1 MSVQDRSE
9 TAGRELAVQPSPPPI
24 ERLEQTIAAAER
36 HMELQEQRI
45 REARL
50 AGRDTEEDGFE
61 LRKVQLLIS
70 ILREGRERLRDGSV

>member
-1 MSVQDRSE
+1 MSVQDRCE
-9 TAGRELAVQPSPPPI
+9 TGSREVAALPPQPPI
-24 ERLEQTIAAAER
+24 ARLEQTIAAAER

-61 LRKVQLLIS
+61 LRKVQLLVS
-70 ILREGRERLRDGSV
+70 ILREGRERLLDGSG